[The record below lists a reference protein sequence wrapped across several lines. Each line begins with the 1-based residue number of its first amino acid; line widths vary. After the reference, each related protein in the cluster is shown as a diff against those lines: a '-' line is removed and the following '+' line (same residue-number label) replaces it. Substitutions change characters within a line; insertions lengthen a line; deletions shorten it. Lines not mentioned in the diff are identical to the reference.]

1 MRKFVAL
8 LLIGIMISTIT
19 FGFDQMDIFV
29 PELRPT
35 DSSGEIDEEIFGA
48 SNGYEVIFNSVF
60 RDIADATYEKEIV
73 KLAAEGI
80 IEKYGSFDFNPEK
93 NITGYEAL
101 TFLVRFLGNEDIVQ
115 QNVLSNAAGLDLSTI
130 VNMYNQEYLNQAQ
143 NLGIIIPEELV
154 FVNKDITR
162 ELLVK
167 WVFRVSNLQEQF
179 NDLSAVFGFKDWIDV
194 EPADRGIVQ
203 AMASEGIMSYDNDG
217 RFNSKNNVTRGQMAS
232 IIDKLSTSM
241 YDERNIKSQ
250 FGLVMNIVDIN
261 EGNET
266 IKEIYVKNADDT
278 ITKVIA
284 KKNNENNKQNE
295 FITYKN
301 GIVSSSKN
309 IKLGDEINYFIKD
322 NEVYFAEVLNDNSV
336 LLKIREIQ
344 KNEEDS
350 NLLLAT
356 VKEIFE
362 EKHNDGITIV
372 NKKRIRIS
380 TINGNTYDLIIDTD
394 LATGIKKDVIVY
406 KDNVASGTDL
416 LEIGDKLELLVKND
430 NKVVY
435 IKVSDFETQLI
446 SGTIREA
453 NESYIE
459 VFDYNDRVVKYPIS
473 KYCEI
478 EINRRPGEIR
488 NLEYGQDV
496 QLQVNNGYITHINSE
511 TFINPGYIPEFG
523 KVKTGKVFR
532 KYATGIYFELNNGDK
547 EFYKIT
553 EDSILLKEGR
563 NIEEIALKEGDK
575 VKLYFNDIYTDEI
588 SKIEVEGQERLI
600 KQVYKGRLDSLNE
613 GNMTI
618 TLSQVSYLK
627 NTDWID
633 LNSYSKEISIDDN
646 IEIYNSDEIV
656 RLQDLI
662 KKFKDKTIYM
672 VVENSYGNENGIK
685 IAIKDGGEN
694 VWSDRIDTID
704 KTINKFELKN
714 NLNVNYN
721 LGTIVIKDGRLISN
735 ESLNKYDSVLV
746 VSEFYK
752 GAMSA
757 NLIKVTTM
765 SDKIF
770 DNIYFGTLE
779 DVNYNS
785 ITMKNY
791 TSISGNEFNQINL
804 SESRKYYLFTESKI
818 KDITDETDI
827 KELDRNDFF
836 HGSYS
841 RVENK
846 SEDSKGVPYEKYYT
860 YFVTNGNL
868 GIVGMNLRHLGLLKN
883 QDIDNDN
890 TTVEKAN
897 EELYDTLDKAVFT
910 RGVLTEKMDIY
921 HRYKITD
928 THDYMGYQGGWVP
941 NDSDTYFE
949 YSDAIIVKNNKE
961 IKPSDVEIG
970 DYLYLMR
977 IKEDALII
985 IVEDE

>member
-8 LLIGIMISTIT
+8 ILIGIMISTIS
-19 FGFDQMDIFV
+19 FGFDEMDIFV

-60 RDIADATYEKEIV
+60 RDIGSATYEKEIV

-80 IEKYGSFDFNPEK
+80 VEKYGDFDFNPEK

-101 TFLVRFLGNEDIVQ
+101 TFLVRFLGNEDVVQ
-115 QNVLSNAAGLDLSTI
+115 QNVLANAAGLDLSTI
-130 VNMYNQEYLNQAQ
+130 TNMYNQEYLNQAQ
-143 NLGIIIPEELV
+143 NLGIIIPSELIY
-154 FVNKDITR
+154 VNKDITK
-162 ELLVK
+162 EILVK
-167 WVFRVSNLQEQF
+167 WVFRVSNLEEQF
-179 NDLSAVFGFKDWIDV
+179 NDLSEVFGFKDWIDV

-203 AMASEGIMSYDNDG
+203 AMASEGIIGYDNDG

-241 YDERNIKSQ
+241 YEERNIKSQ
-250 FGLVMNIVDIN
+250 FGLIMNIVDRTQD
-261 EGNET
+261 NET
-266 IKEIYVKNADDT
+266 IKDIYIKNADDT
-278 ITKVIA
+278 ITKVTT
-284 KKNNENNKQNE
+284 KKNNDSNKQNE
-295 FITYKN
+295 FVTYKN
-301 GIVSSSKN
+301 GIVSSSRNLK
-309 IKLGDEINYFIKD
+309 IGDEINYFIKD

-344 KNEEDS
+344 KSEEDS

-356 VKEIFE
+356 VKEIYE
-362 EKHNDGITIV
+362 EKDNNGITII
-372 NKKRIRIS
+372 NKKRIRIA
-380 TINGNTYDLIIDTD
+380 TINGNTYDLIIETD
-394 LATGIKKDVIVY
+394 LATGIKKDVLVY
-406 KDNVASGTDL
+406 KDGSASGTDL
-416 LEIGDKLELLVKND
+416 LEIGDKLEFLVKND
-430 NKVVY
+430 NKVIY
-435 IKVSDFETQLI
+435 IKVSDFETELV

-459 VFDYNDRVVKYPIS
+459 VFDYNDRVVKYPVS

-478 EINRRPGEIR
+478 EINRRPGEIG

-496 QLQVNNGYITHINSE
+496 KLEINNGYITHINSE

-532 KYATGIYFELNNGDK
+532 RYASGTYFELNNGDK

-553 EDSILLKEGR
+553 EDTILLKEGR

-588 SKIEVEGQERLI
+588 SKLEVEGQERLI
-600 KQVYKGRLDSLNE
+600 KQVYKGTLDSLNE

-656 RLQDLI
+656 KLQDLI

-685 IAIKDGGEN
+685 IAIKNGGEN

-704 KTINKFELKN
+704 KTISKFELQN
-714 NLNVNYN
+714 NQNVNYN
-721 LGTIVIKDGRLISN
+721 NGTIVIKDGRLIPN
-735 ESLNKYDSVLV
+735 ELLSKYDSVLV

-791 TSISGNEFNQINL
+791 TSISGNEFNQINP
-804 SESRKYYLFTESKI
+804 SESRKYYYFTETTM

-827 KELDRNDFF
+827 KELDRNDLF

-846 SEDSKGVPYEKYYT
+846 SEDSIGVPYEKYYT

-868 GIVGMNLRHLGLLKN
+868 GIIGMNLRHLGLLRN
-883 QDIDNDN
+883 QDIDNGN
-890 TTVEKAN
+890 TTIEKAN
-897 EELYDTLDKAVFT
+897 EELYDTLNKAVFT

-949 YSDAIIVKNNKE
+949 YSDAVIIKNNKE
-961 IKPSDVEIG
+961 IKPSEVEIG
-970 DYLYLMR
+970 NYLYLMR

-985 IVEDE
+985 IVEDD

>member
-8 LLIGIMISTIT
+8 ILIGIMISTIS
-19 FGFDQMDIFV
+19 FGFDEMDIFV

-60 RDIADATYEKEIV
+60 RDIGSATYEKEIV

-80 IEKYGSFDFNPEK
+80 VEKYGDFDFNPEK

-101 TFLVRFLGNEDIVQ
+101 TFLVRFLGNEDVVQ
-115 QNVLSNAAGLDLSTI
+115 QNVLANAAGLDLSTI
-130 VNMYNQEYLNQAQ
+130 TNMYNQEYLNQAE
-143 NLGIIIPEELV
+143 NLGIIIPSELIY
-154 FVNKDITR
+154 VNKDITK
-162 ELLVK
+162 EILVK
-167 WVFRVSNLQEQF
+167 WVFRVSNLEEQF
-179 NDLSAVFGFKDWIDV
+179 NDLSEVFGFKDWIDV

-203 AMASEGIMSYDNDG
+203 AMASEGIIGYDNDG

-241 YDERNIKSQ
+241 YEERNIKSQ
-250 FGLVMNIVDIN
+250 FGLIMNIVDRTQD
-261 EGNET
+261 NET
-266 IKEIYVKNADDT
+266 IKDIYIKNADDT
-278 ITKVIA
+278 ITKVTT
-284 KKNNENNKQNE
+284 KKNNDSNKQNE
-295 FITYKN
+295 FVTYKN
-301 GIVSSSKN
+301 GIVSSSRNLK
-309 IKLGDEINYFIKD
+309 IGDEINYFIKD

-344 KNEEDS
+344 KSEEDS

-356 VKEIFE
+356 VKEIYE
-362 EKHNDGITIV
+362 EKDNNGITII
-372 NKKRIRIS
+372 NKKRIRIA
-380 TINGNTYDLIIDTD
+380 TINGNTYDLIIETD
-394 LATGIKKDVIVY
+394 LATGIKKDVLVY
-406 KDNVASGTDL
+406 KDGSASGTDL

-430 NKVVY
+430 NKVIY
-435 IKVSDFETQLI
+435 IKVSDFETELV

-459 VFDYNDRVVKYPIS
+459 VFDYNDRVVKYPVS

-478 EINRRPGEIR
+478 EINRRPGEIG

-496 QLQVNNGYITHINSE
+496 KLEINNGYITHINSE

-532 KYATGIYFELNNGDK
+532 RYASGTYFELNNGDK

-553 EDSILLKEGR
+553 EDTILLKEGR

-588 SKIEVEGQERLI
+588 SKLEVEGQERLI
-600 KQVYKGRLDSLNE
+600 KQVYKGTLDSLNE

-656 RLQDLI
+656 KLQDLI

-685 IAIKDGGEN
+685 IAIKNGGEN

-704 KTINKFELKN
+704 KTISKFELQN
-714 NLNVNYN
+714 NQNVNYN
-721 LGTIVIKDGRLISN
+721 NGTIVIKDGRLIPN
-735 ESLNKYDSVLV
+735 ELLSKYDSVLV

-791 TSISGNEFNQINL
+791 TSISGNEFNQINP
-804 SESRKYYLFTESKI
+804 SESRKYYYFTETTM

-827 KELDRNDFF
+827 KELDRNDLF

-846 SEDSKGVPYEKYYT
+846 SEDSIGVPYEKYYT

-868 GIVGMNLRHLGLLKN
+868 GIIGMNLRHLGLLRN
-883 QDIDNDN
+883 QDIDNGN
-890 TTVEKAN
+890 TTIEKAN
-897 EELYDTLDKAVFT
+897 EELYDTLNKAVFT

-949 YSDAIIVKNNKE
+949 YSDAVIIKNNKE
-961 IKPSDVEIG
+961 IKPSEVEIG
-970 DYLYLMR
+970 NYLYLMR

-985 IVEDE
+985 IVEDD

>member
-8 LLIGIMISTIT
+8 ILIGIMISTIS
-19 FGFDQMDIFV
+19 FGFDEMDIFV

-60 RDIADATYEKEIV
+60 RDIGSATYEKEIV

-80 IEKYGSFDFNPEK
+80 VEKYGDFDFNPEK

-101 TFLVRFLGNEDIVQ
+101 TFLVRFLGNEDVVQ
-115 QNVLSNAAGLDLSTI
+115 QNVLANAAGLDLSTI
-130 VNMYNQEYLNQAQ
+130 TNMYNQEYLNQAQ
-143 NLGIIIPEELV
+143 NLGIIIPSELIY
-154 FVNKDITR
+154 VNKDITK
-162 ELLVK
+162 EILVK
-167 WVFRVSNLQEQF
+167 WVFRVSNLEEQF
-179 NDLSAVFGFKDWIDV
+179 NDLSEVFGFKDWVDV

-203 AMASEGIMSYDNDG
+203 AMASEGIIGYDNDG

-241 YDERNIKSQ
+241 YEERNIKSQ
-250 FGLVMNIVDIN
+250 FGLIMNIVDRTQD
-261 EGNET
+261 NET
-266 IKEIYVKNADDT
+266 IKDIYIKNADDT
-278 ITKVIA
+278 ITKVTT
-284 KKNNENNKQNE
+284 KKNNDSNKQNE
-295 FITYKN
+295 FVTYKN
-301 GIVSSSKN
+301 GIVSSSRNLK
-309 IKLGDEINYFIKD
+309 IGDEINYFIKD

-344 KNEEDS
+344 KSEEDS

-356 VKEIFE
+356 VKEIYE
-362 EKHNDGITIV
+362 EKDNNGITII
-372 NKKRIRIS
+372 NKKRIRIA
-380 TINGNTYDLIIDTD
+380 TINGNTYDLIIETD
-394 LATGIKKDVIVY
+394 LATGIKKDVLVY
-406 KDNVASGTDL
+406 KDGSASGTDL

-430 NKVVY
+430 NKVIY
-435 IKVSDFETQLI
+435 IKVSDFETELV

-459 VFDYNDRVVKYPIS
+459 VFDYNDRVVKYPVS

-478 EINRRPGEIR
+478 EINRRPGEIG

-496 QLQVNNGYITHINSE
+496 KLEINNGYITHINSE

-532 KYATGIYFELNNGDK
+532 RYASGTYFELNNGDK

-553 EDSILLKEGR
+553 EDTILLKEGR

-588 SKIEVEGQERLI
+588 SKLEVEGQERLI
-600 KQVYKGRLDSLNE
+600 KQVYKGTLDSLNE

-633 LNSYSKEISIDDN
+633 LDSYSKEISIDDN
-646 IEIYNSDEIV
+646 IEIYNSDELV
-656 RLQDLI
+656 KLQDLI

-672 VVENSYGNENGIK
+672 VVENSYDNENGIK
-685 IAIKDGGEN
+685 IAIKNGGEN

-704 KTINKFELKN
+704 KTISKFELQN
-714 NLNVNYN
+714 NQNVNYN
-721 LGTIVIKDGRLISN
+721 NGTIVIKDGRLIPN
-735 ESLNKYDSVLV
+735 ELLSKYDSVLV

-791 TSISGNEFNQINL
+791 TSISGNEFNQINP
-804 SESRKYYLFTESKI
+804 SESRKYYYFTETTM

-827 KELDRNDFF
+827 KELDRNDLF

-846 SEDSKGVPYEKYYT
+846 SEDSIGVPYEKYYT

-868 GIVGMNLRHLGLLKN
+868 GIIGMNLRHLGLLRN
-883 QDIDNDN
+883 QDIDNGN
-890 TTVEKAN
+890 TTIEKAN
-897 EELYDTLDKAVFT
+897 EELYDTLNKAVFT

-949 YSDAIIVKNNKE
+949 YSDAVIIKNNKE
-961 IKPSDVEIG
+961 IKPSEVEIG
-970 DYLYLMR
+970 NYLYLMR

-985 IVEDE
+985 IVEDD

>member
-8 LLIGIMISTIT
+8 ILIGIMISTIS
-19 FGFDQMDIFV
+19 FGFDEMDIFV

-60 RDIADATYEKEIV
+60 RDIGSATYEKEIV

-80 IEKYGSFDFNPEK
+80 VEKYGDFDFNPEK

-101 TFLVRFLGNEDIVQ
+101 TFLVRFLGNEDVVQ
-115 QNVLSNAAGLDLSTI
+115 QNVLANAAGLDLSTI
-130 VNMYNQEYLNQAQ
+130 TNMYNQEYLNQAQ
-143 NLGIIIPEELV
+143 NLGIIIPSELIY
-154 FVNKDITR
+154 VNKDITK
-162 ELLVK
+162 EILVK
-167 WVFRVSNLQEQF
+167 WVFRVSNLEEQF
-179 NDLSAVFGFKDWIDV
+179 NDLSEVFGFKDWVDV

-203 AMASEGIMSYDNDG
+203 AMASEGIIGYDNDG

-241 YDERNIKSQ
+241 YEERNIKSQ
-250 FGLVMNIVDIN
+250 FGLIMNIVDRTQD
-261 EGNET
+261 NET
-266 IKEIYVKNADDT
+266 IKDIYIKNADDT
-278 ITKVIA
+278 ITKVTT
-284 KKNNENNKQNE
+284 KKNNDSNKQNE
-295 FITYKN
+295 FVTYKN
-301 GIVSSSKN
+301 GIVSSSRNLK
-309 IKLGDEINYFIKD
+309 IGDEINYFIKD

-344 KNEEDS
+344 KSEEDS

-356 VKEIFE
+356 VKEIYE
-362 EKHNDGITIV
+362 EKDNNGITII
-372 NKKRIRIS
+372 NKKRIRIA
-380 TINGNTYDLIIDTD
+380 TINGNTYDLIIETD
-394 LATGIKKDVIVY
+394 LATGIKKDVLVY
-406 KDNVASGTDL
+406 KDGSASGTDL

-430 NKVVY
+430 NKVIY
-435 IKVSDFETQLI
+435 IKVSDFETELV

-459 VFDYNDRVVKYPIS
+459 VFDYNDRVVKYPVS

-478 EINRRPGEIR
+478 EINRRPGEIG

-496 QLQVNNGYITHINSE
+496 KLEINNGYITHINSE

-532 KYATGIYFELNNGDK
+532 RYASGTYFELNNGDK

-553 EDSILLKEGR
+553 EDTILLKEGR

-588 SKIEVEGQERLI
+588 SKLEVEGQERLI
-600 KQVYKGRLDSLNE
+600 KQVYKGTLDSLNE

-656 RLQDLI
+656 KLQDLI

-672 VVENSYGNENGIK
+672 VVENSYDNENGIK
-685 IAIKDGGEN
+685 IAIKNGGEN

-704 KTINKFELKN
+704 KTISKFELQN
-714 NLNVNYN
+714 NQNVNYN
-721 LGTIVIKDGRLISN
+721 NGTIVIKDGRLIPN
-735 ESLNKYDSVLV
+735 ELLSKYDSVLV

-791 TSISGNEFNQINL
+791 TSISGNEFNQINP
-804 SESRKYYLFTESKI
+804 SESRKYYYFTETTM

-827 KELDRNDFF
+827 KELDRNDLF

-846 SEDSKGVPYEKYYT
+846 SEDSIGVPYEKYYT

-868 GIVGMNLRHLGLLKN
+868 GIIGMNLRHLGLLRN
-883 QDIDNDN
+883 QDIDNGN
-890 TTVEKAN
+890 TTIEKAN
-897 EELYDTLDKAVFT
+897 EELYDTLNKAVFT

-949 YSDAIIVKNNKE
+949 YSDAVIIKNNKE
-961 IKPSDVEIG
+961 IKPSEVEIG
-970 DYLYLMR
+970 NYLYLMR

-985 IVEDE
+985 IVEDD